1 MTRWEALVR
10 YDDEIRAA
18 AEKLFPFGEVWV
30 DKLGD
35 AFFALNEDRKYLAN
49 IVEQLTKEAE
59 HSAVVDWLS
68 KFSQTADG
76 EKTSEEAMAVL
87 VDAQAKGYVLDV
99 KTSGAITATKDSS
112 ISHHLT
118 FGRMPT
124 YCALGKYCPLDPEAR
139 MRRDLQTKPRKGSRF
154 LNPF

>member
-18 AEKLFPFGEVWV
+18 AEKLFPFGDVWV

-35 AFFALNEDRKYLAN
+35 AFFALNEDRKYLPN

-59 HSAVVDWLS
+59 HSAVVGWLL
-68 KFSQTADG
+68 KFSQTPDG

-87 VDAQAKGYVLDV
+87 VDAQVKGYVIDV
-99 KTSGAITATKDSS
+99 KTSGAAGAITVTKGSS
-112 ISHHLT
+112 ISHLWSNADILR
-118 FGRMPT
+118 FGKI
-124 YCALGKYCPLDPEAR
+124 LSAR
-139 MRRDLQTKPRKGSRF
+139 SEG
-154 LNPF
+154 